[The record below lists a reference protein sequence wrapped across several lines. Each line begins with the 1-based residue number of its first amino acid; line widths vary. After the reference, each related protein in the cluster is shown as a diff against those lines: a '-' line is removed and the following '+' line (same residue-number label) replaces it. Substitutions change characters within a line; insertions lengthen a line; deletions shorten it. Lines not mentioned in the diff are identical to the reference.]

1 MKKIFA
7 TLILALTMTVSVF
20 AKQVVKYYRYN
31 LSLNV
36 AANAQ
41 SDLERLIEQGNTI
54 VSFSLDYQQKC
65 MLIVYENNK

>member
-7 TLILALTMTVSVF
+7 VIVAALCMSTIS

-36 AANAQ
+36 ASDAQ
-41 SDLERLIEQGNTI
+41 KDLEKLIASGNKI

-65 MLIVYENNK
+65 MLVVYDDGE